1 MKTLYLDL
9 RSGVSGDMFVAA
21 LLDLGVDFAKL
32 AASLSALGVGGYHLH
47 MTRGQKHR
55 IGGTRFEVHLDS
67 PGEDPKPGQEEH
79 EPGQVAIHPS
89 ATEHAGA
96 HPDHHDHGHAHLHG
110 HAHGTQPHDLEAR
123 EHHHHEPDQGGSTA
137 PARNFADIR
146 SMLLASGLDPWV
158 KEKAVAVF
166 ARLARAEGK
175 VHGIPPE
182 QVHFHEVGA
191 VDSIVDIVG
200 ACVAL
205 DLLGRPRVWA
215 SAFTD
220 GQGWV
225 QCAHGRMPVPVPAT
239 LELIAERGAPLNQC
253 EEPWE
258 LVTPTG
264 AALVAELA
272 ERFGPFE
279 GLRPIR
285 VGYGLGMRDLHSRP
299 NLLRAILA
307 EPIGTSGNDDTHD
320 EVAVLETNLDDCS
333 PELLGGLMEHLLA
346 EGAWDVFHTPVQ
358 MKKNR
363 PGVLVTVL
371 CPPERAEEFAHRLL
385 VETSTFGVRQTVARR
400 LKLRRDWISVDTP
413 YGPIE
418 VKEGWLGDRRVQQ
431 SPEFASCLQAAR
443 RHGVPLRRVY
453 TAALRAIALLDP
465 GAGAAPSES
474 SAAVTRQ
481 SSGVSTNTTGRPT
494 GW

>member
-1 MKTLYLDL
+1 MPVPQDQPAGTP
-9 RSGVSGDMFVAA
+9 AA
-21 LLDLGVDFAKL
+21 
-32 AASLSALGVGGYHLH
+32 
-47 MTRGQKHR
+47 Q
-55 IGGTRFEVHLDS
+55 
-67 PGEDPKPGQEEH
+67 
-79 EPGQVAIHPS
+79 
-89 ATEHAGA
+89 
-96 HPDHHDHGHAHLHG
+96 HGHAHAHPHR
-110 HAHGTQPHDLEAR
+110 HAHGS
-123 EHHHHEPDQGGSTA
+123 EHHHHEPAGQAGGA

-146 SMLLASGLDPWV
+146 SLLLASRLNEWV
-158 KEKAVAVF
+158 KQKAVAVF
-166 ARLARAEGK
+166 SRLARAEGK

-220 GQGWV
+220 GQGHV

-239 LELIAERGAPLNQC
+239 LEVIAERGAPLSQC
-253 EEPWE
+253 EEPFE

-279 GLRPIR
+279 GLRPVK
-285 VGYGLGMRDLHSRP
+285 VGHGLGTRELDSRP
-299 NLLRAILA
+299 NLLRAVLA
-307 EPIGTSGNDDTHD
+307 EPVVVSGDGERD

-333 PELLGGLMEHLLA
+333 PEVLGHLMEDLLGA
-346 EGAWDVFHTPVQ
+346 GALDVFHTAVQ

-371 CPPERAEEFAHRLL
+371 CAPERAEEFARRL
-385 VETSTFGVRQTVARR
+385 VIETSAFGVRQTMARR
-400 LKLRRDWISVDTP
+400 LKLRRDWVTVDTP
-413 YGPIE
+413 YGPID
-418 VKEGWLGDRRVQQ
+418 VKEGWLGNRRVQQ
-431 SPEFASCLQAAR
+431 SPEFASCREAAR

-453 TAALRAIALLDP
+453 AAALRALALLEP
-465 GAGAAPSES
+465 NATAVPTESGAGE
-474 SAAVTRQ
+474 TRQ
-481 SSGVSTNTTGRPT
+481 SSGVSNKETGRSD
-494 GW
+494 GR